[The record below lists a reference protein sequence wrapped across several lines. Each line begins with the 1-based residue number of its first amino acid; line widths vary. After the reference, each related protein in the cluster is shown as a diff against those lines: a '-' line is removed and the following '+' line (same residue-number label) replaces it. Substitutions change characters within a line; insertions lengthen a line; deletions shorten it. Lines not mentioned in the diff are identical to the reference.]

1 MSASAVKVNKFE
13 LTCQFLTNQSIKIGR
28 RARPTRGRGRG
39 RGEKSKATVFPAC
52 NSCLNFLIRGQ
63 LEFKIVI
70 LPQINTTYF
79 I

>member
-1 MSASAVKVNKFE
+1 MLASAVKVNKFE

-39 RGEKSKATVFPAC
+39 EKSKATVFPAC

-63 LEFKIVI
+63 FEFKIVI
-70 LPQINTTYF
+70 LLQINTTYF